1 LAIGYSHTTWNG
13 IWGARQRD
21 VDWEQGARPIVYQS
35 QSRTALD
42 MGVSER
48 QIQKVEKA
56 LFEAGAITWNDSGN
70 HKRYGQRH
78 PKSGRLIYAY
88 GVELTP
94 LAALASE
101 LEKKLQEKVL
111 RDAAWMETK
120 RQISWYR
127 SQILAILRE
136 GHEKREHCKDWLA
149 FQKRYN
155 SISIQIRTSIDLSA
169 LRDLWNR
176 HKSLYSELRS
186 ILDAETSENSE
197 PILEAS
203 IAKETRKGSSKGEQ
217 KFVHF
222 KSTTQEPFNKL
233 NTGSPA
239 GNCFQVSVVEPS
251 QAKQIPDTGV
261 QHVKIG
267 VAVNAASQRFRD
279 HLPTTDPQWRDIIE
293 AAAKIRVE
301 LDISQQSWGDA
312 CQMLGRNG
320 AALCVLVADQGSLRI
335 ENRVRQPAACFRG
348 MLNKARDGE
357 LALYKSVFGLVRH
370 W

>member
-1 LAIGYSHTTWNG
+1 MIHLLDYYMAFT
-13 IWGARQRD
+13 RD

-48 QIQKVEKA
+48 QIQKLEKA
-56 LFEAGAITWNDSGN
+56 LFEAGAITWNSSGN

-94 LAALASE
+94 LAALASK
-101 LEKKLQEKVL
+101 LEEKLQEKVL

-120 RQISWYR
+120 RQVSWYR

-136 GHEKREHCKDWLA
+136 GQEEKEQRKDWSS
-149 FQKRYN
+149 FQKRYD

-186 ILDAETSENSE
+186 ILDAECRENPE

-203 IAKETRKGSSKGEQ
+203 IAKETPKCSSKGER
-217 KFVHF
+217 KFVHY
-222 KSTTQEPFNKL
+222 KSTTQKPFNKL
-233 NTGSPA
+233 NTGSPS
-239 GNCFQVSVVEPS
+239 GNCFQESVVEPP
-251 QAKQIPDTGV
+251 QANRIPDSGV
-261 QHVKIG
+261 QHVKLGMAIS
-267 VAVNAASQRFRD
+267 ASSQRFRD
-279 HLPTTDPQWRDIIE
+279 HLPATPDWRDIVD
-293 AAAKIRVE
+293 AAYKIRVK
-301 LDISQQSWGDA
+301 LGISQESWGEA
-312 CQMLGRNG
+312 CRLLGRNG
-320 AALCVLVADQGSLRI
+320 AALCVLITDQASLRT
-335 ENRVRQPAACFRG
+335 ENRARQPAAYFTGLIKRSSRSD
-348 MLNKARDGE
+348 LNIHRTI
-357 LALYKSVFGLVRH
+357 FGLIGRCISVK
-370 W
+370 